1 MPQTGALSSISLLV
15 RFVVRTTSPSSM
27 RIRATSAGPSPLR
40 PGNHDVVIQP
50 SPPEKLGE
58 NSAAARKEPGCRQF
72 DVLVDPKDKT
82 KVMLYEVYK
91 DEKAFEAHQ
100 QTAHFKKYVAEAVP
114 MLAARERSV
123 WQRT

>member
-1 MPQTGALSSISLLV
+1 MSFVLVVNIRIKPENVDAFMKQLS
-15 RFVVRTTSPSSM
+15 
-27 RIRATSAGPSPLR
+27 ANA
-40 PGNHDVVIQP
+40 
-50 SPPEKLGE
+50 
-58 NSAAARKEPGCRQF
+58 AAARKESGCRQF

-82 KVMLYEVYK
+82 KVMLYEVYD

-100 QTAHFKKYVAEAVP
+100 QTPHFKKYVAEAVP